1 MLKEAIEKIQQLSQ
15 NTIVGIGDEHY
26 LLHDGSYTQIRPEL
40 DFEGVKELT
49 SLEAVVCMMQRELS
63 DKKAPVPL
71 FVEVKSHDEVTV
83 FSEPIEEL
91 REMRLHPY
99 IATATDVPGWA
110 AEVNMGF
117 DEAMIALRTRFQE
130 TPDIEY
136 ALKLLND
143 LTTGSKVTFNDNG
156 VATSVVT
163 KTGVALQSNQT
174 IRPIITLKPY
184 RTFQEVEQPAS
195 EFCIR
200 VSERGIRF
208 IEADGGMWKLK
219 ARQNVKAWLEE
230 RLADEIKN
238 KLVVVML

>member
-1 MLKEAIEKIQQLSQ
+1 MLKEAIEKIQEMSRDEVMQ
-15 NTIVGIGDEHY
+15 IGEEHY
-26 LLHDGSYTQIRPEL
+26 LIHDGTYSQIRSEL
-40 DFEGVKELT
+40 DYAGVKVLT
-49 SLEAVVCMMQRELS
+49 SLEAVASMIRREIA
-63 DKKAPVPL
+63 DEKVTAPL
-71 FVEVKSHDEVTV
+71 FVEVTSHDEVMV
-83 FSEPIEEL
+83 FSEPLDEY
-91 REMRLHPY
+91 RKMRLCFY
-99 IATATDVPGWA
+99 KAEATDVPGWA

-130 TPDIEY
+130 TPDIDY

-230 RLADEIKN
+230 RLADEIKD
-238 KLVVVML
+238 KLVIVML

>member
-1 MLKEAIEKIQQLSQ
+1 M
-15 NTIVGIGDEHY
+15 DEY
-26 LLHDGSYTQIRPEL
+26 RATRL
-40 DFEGVKELT
+40 
-49 SLEAVVCMMQRELS
+49 
-63 DKKAPVPL
+63 APYDA
-71 FVEVKSHDEVTV
+71 K
-83 FSEPIEEL
+83 
-91 REMRLHPY
+91 
-99 IATATDVPGWA
+99 ATDVPGWA
-110 AEVNMGF
+110 AETRMGF
-117 DEAMIALRTRFQE
+117 DEAMIALRTRFQA
-130 TPDIEY
+130 TADIDY

-174 IRPIITLKPY
+174 IRPIIKLKPY
-184 RTFQEVEQPAS
+184 RTFQEVEQPES

-200 VSERGIRF
+200 INEREIRF

-238 KLVVVML
+238 KLVIVML